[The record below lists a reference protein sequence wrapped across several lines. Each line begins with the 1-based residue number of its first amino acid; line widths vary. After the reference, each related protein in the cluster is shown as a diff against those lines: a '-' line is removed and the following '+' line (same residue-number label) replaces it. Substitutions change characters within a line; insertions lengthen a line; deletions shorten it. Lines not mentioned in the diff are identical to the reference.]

1 MTVAAPQPDGV
12 LEWQANRL
20 HEVGYRA
27 LIALAFTLPF
37 EVTQHP
43 LLVTSFATF
52 TNLMIVVYAVAALAA
67 VSLAPHFIAFA
78 RGLASGTQKPTNY
91 FYRRRVAIGL
101 FIALLLS
108 CVASSL
114 LAQTTGEGLRWTL
127 NILLGGLIWLA
138 VPLWLSE
145 NGDRR
150 IRRLGLALVTG
161 AVMAASIGV
170 GEVVLGA
177 PFAKH
182 LLWFKAAPTAIGPYL
197 RLSGTFEYA
206 NIAALYFELALPFAV
221 IGLLGALLGARRRSV
236 AAAAWLVAVDI
247 LFCGVL
253 LTYSRG
259 ALLGLA
265 IGTLVAVLA
274 PPSRWLLAR
283 IRKKQWWLLS
293 IAANFLFVAGM
304 TFLWSPSLTIL
315 RWTSD
320 SDQEWY
326 SAGYNGHLP
335 ATMRAGERVKVPVT
349 ISNLGPLTWS
359 PTGARPYHLSYH
371 WLYPSGKIARFD
383 GARSNLSADVPP
395 GHRQLVVADVQAP
408 RKAGRYLLV
417 WDMVQEDVTWFSLK
431 SATHASQPVRV
442 VGSVTVSDG
451 GRQPVPSRPAPVTLP
466 TALAAPSRGQLWAA
480 ALRMVARH
488 PLFGIGPDG
497 FRLNYGAFLIPK
509 QQDWDRRILA
519 NSLPLEIFADLGLL
533 GGGLFWVFFA
543 VMMWSLIV
551 GLWNGQVVV
560 WWQLAL
566 IGSMAAFLGHGL
578 VDYILVSNAIFF
590 LFWLLCGLATTA
602 CEFSL
607 SQIVPGDR
615 ESAHRSP
622 DHFYTRARRRWR
634 PRPPLAIRRGPY

>member
-1 MTVAAPQPDGV
+1 MTVAAPQPDDALDEQV
-12 LEWQANRL
+12 NRL
-20 HEVGYRA
+20 HEVGYWA

-37 EVTQHP
+37 EVTQHH
-43 LLVTSFATF
+43 LLITPFATF
-52 TNLMIVVYAVAALAA
+52 TNLMIVVYAVAALAV
-67 VSLAPHFIAFA
+67 VSLAPPFIAFVQGFA
-78 RGLASGTQKPTNY
+78 AGTQEPTNY
-91 FYRRRVAIGL
+91 VYRRRVAIGL

-108 CVASSL
+108 CFMSSL
-114 LAQTTGEGLRWTL
+114 LAQETGDGLRSTL

-145 NGDRR
+145 NGDQR

-161 AVMAASIGV
+161 AVIAASVGV

-197 RLSGTFEYA
+197 RLSGSFGYA

-221 IGLLGALLGARRRSV
+221 VGLLGALLGGRRRSV

-265 IGTLVAVLA
+265 IGTVIAVLA
-274 PPSRWLLAR
+274 PPSRWLRAHAR
-283 IRKKQWWLLS
+283 EKRWWLLG
-293 IAANFLFVAGM
+293 IAANLVFVAGM
-304 TFLWSPSLTIL
+304 AVLLSPSLIIL

-320 SDQEWY
+320 SDQQWY
-326 SAGYNGHLP
+326 SVAYNSHLP
-335 ATMRAGERVKVPVT
+335 AAMRAGEQVKVPVVV
-349 ISNLGPLTWS
+349 SNLGPLTWS

-371 WLYPSGKIARFD
+371 WLYPSGIIAHFD
-383 GARSNLSADVPP
+383 GSRSNLSADVPP
-395 GHRQLVVADVQAP
+395 GHKQMVVANVQAP
-408 RKAGRYLLV
+408 ERAGRYLLV
-417 WDMVQEDVTWFSLK
+417 WDMVQEGVTWFSLK
-431 SATHASQPVRV
+431 SATYTAQPVRV
-442 VGSVTVSDG
+442 VGSVTLSNDG
-451 GRQPVPSRPAPVTLP
+451 PQAVPSRPAPVTLP

-488 PLFGIGPDG
+488 PLFGVGPDG
-497 FRLNYGAFLIPK
+497 FRLNYGAFLVPK

-519 NSLPLEIFADLGLL
+519 NSLPFEIFADLGLL
-533 GGGLFWVFFA
+533 GGGLFWAFFA
-543 VMMWSLIV
+543 VMTWGLIM

-560 WWQLAL
+560 WWELAL
-566 IGSMAAFLGHGL
+566 IGSIAAFLGHGL

-602 CEFSL
+602 SDAKFHHDAQSRIE
-607 SQIVPGDR
+607 
-615 ESAHRSP
+615 
-622 DHFYTRARRRWR
+622 ART
-634 PRPPLAIRRGPY
+634 

>member
-1 MTVAAPQPDGV
+1 MTVAALQPDGALDQQV
-12 LEWQANRL
+12 NRL
-20 HEVGYRA
+20 YEAGYWA

-43 LLVTSFATF
+43 LLITPFATF
-52 TNLMIVVYAVAALAA
+52 TNLMIVVYAVAALAV
-67 VSLAPHFIAFA
+67 VSLAPHFIALVRGFA
-78 RGLASGTQKPTNY
+78 AGMQEPTNY
-91 FYRRRVAIGL
+91 VYRRRVAVGL

-108 CVASSL
+108 CVMSSF
-114 LAQTTGEGLRWTL
+114 LAQATGEGLRWTL

-150 IRRLGLALVTG
+150 IRCLGLALVAG
-161 AVMAASIGV
+161 AVMSASIGV

-182 LLWFKAAPTAIGPYL
+182 LFWFKAAPTAIGPYL

-221 IGLLGALLGARRRSV
+221 VGLLGALLGVRRRSV
-236 AAAAWLVAVDI
+236 AAAAWLVAADI

-265 IGTLVAVLA
+265 LGTLIAVLA
-274 PPSRWLLAR
+274 PPSRWLLAHVR
-283 IRKKQWWLLS
+283 EKQWWLLG
-293 IAANFLFVAGM
+293 IAANFVFVAG
-304 TFLWSPSLTIL
+304 LAVLLSPSLTIL

-326 SAGYNGHLP
+326 SAAYISHLP
-335 ATMRAGERVKVPVT
+335 ATMRAGAPVRVPVT
-349 ISNLGPLTWS
+349 VSNLGPLTWS
-359 PTGARPYHLSYH
+359 PTGAHPYHLSYH
-371 WLYPSGKIARFD
+371 WLYPSGIIARFD
-383 GARSNLSADVPP
+383 GIRSNLSADVPP
-395 GHRQLVVADVQAP
+395 GHRQRVVAAVQAP
-408 RKAGRYLLV
+408 GKAGRYLLV

-431 SATHASQPVRV
+431 SATYTSQPVRV
-442 VGSVTVSDG
+442 IGSVTVSDV
-451 GRQPVPSRPAPVTLP
+451 GRQAVPSRPAPVTLP
-466 TALAAPSRGQLWAA
+466 TALSAPSRQQLWAA

-488 PLFGIGPDG
+488 PLFGVGPDG
-497 FRLNYGAFLIPK
+497 FRLNYGAFLVPK

-533 GGGLFWVFFA
+533 GGGLFWAFLA
-543 VMMWSLIV
+543 VMTWGLIMD
-551 GLWNGQVVV
+551 LWNGQVVV
-560 WWQLAL
+560 WWELAL
-566 IGSMAAFLGHGL
+566 IGSIAAFLGHGL

-590 LFWLLCGLATTA
+590 LFWLLCGLARMA
-602 CEFSL
+602 
-607 SQIVPGDR
+607 GDTKLHHD
-615 ESAHRSP
+615 A
-622 DHFYTRARRRWR
+622 R
-634 PRPPLAIRRGPY
+634 PRIEART